1 MTSRRKTKR
10 SVSLRASSFIRLLSP
25 FRGGVSER
33 EEDGSGSNPVTPH
46 EVSQPGHEVGGNFTG
61 RPLHAAL
68 SDSQLNVSTK
78 SDAVWMGERNKL
90 SGVNDYILQIIQ
102 CVCPEIRLIM
112 KG

>member
-25 FRGGVSER
+25 FRGVVSER

-46 EVSQPGHEVGGNFTG
+46 EVSQPGHGVGGSFTG
-61 RPLHAAL
+61 RPLHSAL

-78 SDAVWMGERNKL
+78 SDVVWMGERNKL

-102 CVCPEIRLIM
+102 CVCPEIR
-112 KG
+112 